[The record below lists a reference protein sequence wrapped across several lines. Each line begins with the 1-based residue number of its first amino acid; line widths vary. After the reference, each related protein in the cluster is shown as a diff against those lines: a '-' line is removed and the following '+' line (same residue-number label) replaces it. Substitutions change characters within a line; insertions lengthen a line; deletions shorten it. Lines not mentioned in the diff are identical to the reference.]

1 MSQTQK
7 SRDEAA
13 ADIPE
18 LEVNEQTQTP
28 FSRQAG
34 YNQPLPHDENETAAS
49 SERKTESTLEVEPIN
64 PT

>member
-1 MSQTQK
+1 MAQTENA
-7 SRDEAA
+7 RDKE
-13 ADIPE
+13 PERLE

-34 YNQPLPHDENETAAS
+34 FNQPLPHDEDSGDAP
-49 SERKTESTLEVEPIN
+49 SEQRDDSTLEVKPIN

>member
-1 MSQTQK
+1 MAQTQK
-7 SRDEAA
+7 SPDAA

-18 LEVNEQTQTP
+18 LEANEQTQTP

-34 YNQPLPHDENETAAS
+34 YNQPLPHEENETAAS
-49 SERKTESTLEVEPIN
+49 SEQQIESTLEVKPLN

>member
-7 SRDEAA
+7 SRDEETER
-13 ADIPE
+13 PE
-18 LEVNEQTQTP
+18 LEVNEKTQTP

-34 YNQPLPHDENETAAS
+34 YNQPLPADEGESGERNERQTG
-49 SERKTESTLEVEPIN
+49 STLEVKPIN